1 MGNCNQKDQNSVLIQ
16 TSSENFEN
24 MKKEPKILKATIP
37 ISEEIEINEKE
48 LEIQKQNEILQA

>member
-1 MGNCNQKDQNSVLIQ
+1 
-16 TSSENFEN
+16 

-48 LEIQKQNEILQA
+48 LEIQKQNEIL